1 MRIGIGYDSHRFI
14 NGRPLI
20 IGGVQI
26 PYERGLLG
34 HSDGDPL
41 CHAIIDSLLGAAG
54 LGNIGQFFPDTDP
67 KWKEIRSLELLKIVV
82 SELKKRGYKILYI
95 DSVIIAEAPKLN
107 PFIPMMKE
115 RLSETGISQELISIK
130 PKTNEG
136 MGFTGRLEG
145 IAVISTCLIE

>member
-67 KWKEIRSLELLKIVV
+67 KWKDIRSLELLKIVV